1 MLQSRLV
8 LVAIGSLSL
17 GGCGTFSDKMCGPA
31 NDHVFYRGVR
41 FDVEAIK
48 EGGPRILMVA
58 DIPFSA
64 VADTLLV
71 PSLAYQ
77 ELTDPPSRTL
87 KTVGEEP
94 AKADPCKP
102 ESPPRGSPRATE
114 GTP

>member
-1 MLQSRLV
+1 MLKSRLIV
-8 LVAIGSLSL
+8 LAVGSLPL
-17 GGCGTFSDKMCGPA
+17 IGCGTFSDALCGPA

-48 EGGPRILMVA
+48 EGGPIILMVA

-77 ELTDPPSRTL
+77 ELTDPPRRGLESEREDR
-87 KTVGEEP
+87 V
-94 AKADPCKP
+94 KAD
-102 ESPPRGSPRATE
+102 SLPRGSPQAAE